1 MKTFL
6 SIIVF
11 ILALQSWA
19 KSDDIRDF
27 EIEGMS
33 LGDSALNYFNQKEL
47 SNKDDVYYYT
57 SKTNKLIKF
66 QTKSYRDYEK
76 PKKFRIYENIELH
89 FKKND
94 PQYIIKSISGV
105 LYFRNDLNG
114 CLRKKDQIV
123 SDISNSFQSVV
134 KSEIDLKPW
143 LDYDPSG
150 NTKTAH
156 TYFDFKSGSYIEI
169 SCYDWSDEITKEKKW
184 QDHLKVI
191 LKNKDFDSLF
201 GDGSG

>member
-1 MKTFL
+1 MRIFF
-6 SIIVF
+6 IILI
-11 ILALQSWA
+11 ILFNIQSWA
-19 KSDDIRDF
+19 KADDIRDF

-47 SNKDDVYYYT
+47 TNKDDVYYYK

-66 QTKSYRDYEK
+66 QTKSYRNYEK

-94 PQYIIKSISGV
+94 PQYIIKSIGGV
-105 LYFRNDLNG
+105 LYFRNDING
-114 CLRKKDQIV
+114 CLKKKDQIV
-123 SDISNSFQSVV
+123 SEISNSFQSVE
-134 KSEIDLKPW
+134 KSEIDLEPW
-143 LDYDPSG
+143 LDYDRSG

-169 SCYDWSDEITKEKKW
+169 SCYDWSDEITKEKNGK
-184 QDHLKVI
+184 I
-191 LKNKDFDSLF
+191 I
-201 GDGSG
+201 

>member
-1 MKTFL
+1 MRVFFL
-6 SIIVF
+6 
-11 ILALQSWA
+11 ILIFLFSLQSWTKA
-19 KSDDIRDF
+19 ADISEF

-33 LGDSALNYFNQKEL
+33 LGDSALNYFNEKEL
-47 SNKDDVYYYT
+47 TNKDDVYYYK
-57 SKTNKLIKF
+57 SKTNKLFKF
-66 QTKSYRDYEK
+66 QTKSYRVYEK
-76 PKKFRIYENIELH
+76 PKKFLIYENIELH
-89 FKKND
+89 FKRDD

-114 CLRKKDQIV
+114 CLKKKDQIV
-123 SDISNSFQSVV
+123 SDISNSFKSVA
-134 KSEIDLKPW
+134 KSEIDLEPW
-143 LDYDPSG
+143 LDYDPTG

-191 LKNKDFDSLF
+191 LKDRDFDSLF
-201 GDGSG
+201 GSGSG